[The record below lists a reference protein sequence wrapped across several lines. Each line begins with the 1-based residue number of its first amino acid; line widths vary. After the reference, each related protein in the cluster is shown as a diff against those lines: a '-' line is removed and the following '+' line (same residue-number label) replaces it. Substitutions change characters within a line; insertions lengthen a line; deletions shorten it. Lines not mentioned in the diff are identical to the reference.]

1 MAALRRPRPLTRR
14 EHRTVVLPDFQGVG
28 IGMHLS
34 FAHRLPLEGPRIQGD
49 QHNHASQLH
58 QRPQALPPLENDPR
72 PALAGVDGNP
82 RMKHATTR
90 LTASFEYT
98 GPAMDGRQ
106 AQLLHA

>member
-1 MAALRRPRPLTRR
+1 
-14 EHRTVVLPDFQGVG
+14 
-28 IGMHLS
+28 MHLS
-34 FAHRLPLEGPRIQGD
+34 SLIASLWKGLGYRAISTTTHPGFTNARRRSPLWRMTR
-49 QHNHASQLH
+49 A
-58 QRPQALPPLENDPR
+58 